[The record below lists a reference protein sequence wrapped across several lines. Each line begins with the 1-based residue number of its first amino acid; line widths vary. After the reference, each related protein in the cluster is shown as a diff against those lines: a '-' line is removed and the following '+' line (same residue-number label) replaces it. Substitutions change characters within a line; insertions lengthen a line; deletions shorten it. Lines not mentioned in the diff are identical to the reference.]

1 MADTTVTG
9 KIGDQEVQLINAASE
24 ATLQK
29 LLEAFNK
36 SNGTGA
42 GGGSSSGGTAGTP
55 AQAASNTTTAFN
67 RAGDAVGK
75 FAGAVADAT
84 SKLLGFAGNLI
95 GGTAKVMLDLSK
107 ELLMGGDRV
116 SDFTKHL
123 ANLPSIFGVLGGLVN
138 SLSNYIDKT
147 IDTFRSLSQV
157 GANFGNDIT
166 AMRQTAAQSGMNM
179 DRFAK
184 FVQQNSE
191 ALAALSG
198 TVTQGAKRF
207 GELSKNMREG
217 QAGQRLLEM
226 GFTVDELNETLVTY
240 ASINSRMGRDR
251 QMSDKDLISSAGVF
265 GEELNKAAAA
275 SGLSRQALMKGAD
288 AMSRELSIYA
298 MKSRLPKDKQ
308 EGFEIGLTQLL
319 DTFKVASPMLLEGAK
334 GFVSSA
340 EGIALSSI
348 SPEFA
353 NTMKS
358 YARGQISATEA
369 QNRMVVEAQN
379 AQKRLGAMSEE
390 EIDAREKMS
399 PGFKMAYAAVMDMA
413 SKTIKSQKEIDE
425 AMAKAKRNK
434 SIEEF
439 YLKFSDVIE
448 RFRGK
453 LMDTLLKSPAFTR
466 LSGMLDNLLQGAD
479 EKLPKLLESIIVGFE
494 MFINGISDF
503 ITDVQNPKIGW
514 SGAMKNA
521 YENILKNLFSIKPED
536 LIDKDGNAVSV
547 TEAAMKKI
555 GSAIGDALA
564 TMMPILGSALKSMFA
579 SLGTQALEWSK
590 NHWKEIG
597 LAIIGMFALAKIG
610 GMLGSAVSG
619 MMGGGAAAAGGAA
632 ASGGMGAGLT
642 SLAGGLA
649 AFANP
654 ASLIGLAAV
663 TAAVYALSL
672 AFEAASPGFEAFGAM
687 VKRILEGV
695 APVVVA
701 FGTAVGT
708 VMKDVGTAITNAK
721 DGFTAIFNGIAEVV
735 KSIGSVII
743 GSITAIG
750 DSISKIINTISNYR
764 TAGTKIATDSIKE
777 LANIPS
783 ANMLAAAAGVEA
795 IKKALDGF
803 NPGFLSGI
811 SQGLGSIFAG
821 DQTGPL
827 QQMAVLGPKLQNAA
841 AGFTAFKTAID
852 GMKLANLSMTNDQTS
867 SFETLTKRLPD
878 FTTTIT
884 ALGTQAANINATA
897 VAINAFKQ
905 ATTGFDLKDFSFSK
919 EQLVSLADGTT
930 KLRQLSEQLKS
941 SKDGFQKLDQQ
952 GLKNI
957 KEGVEGLSK
966 AFKDFNESFINKFI
980 PKFEELR
987 SKTQE
992 GILTDLGSKL
1002 DTLNS
1007 NVASLVTIEDTS
1019 KRYLDTIASKKAGQV
1034 YK

>member
-36 SNGTGA
+36 ANGTGS
-42 GGGSSSGGTAGTP
+42 GGGSSGSSAGGAGSGAVGKAATGTA
-55 AQAASNTTTAFN
+55 TALSK
-67 RAGDAVGK
+67 AGEAVGK

-84 SKLLGFAGNLI
+84 GKLLGFAGNII

-116 SDFTKHL
+116 SDFTAHL
-123 ANLPSIFGVLGGLVN
+123 SNLPSIFGVLGGLVH
-138 SLSNYIDKT
+138 SLSSYIDKT

-166 AMRQTAAQSGMNM
+166 TMRQTAAQSGMSM

-191 ALAALSG
+191 AFANLGG

-217 QAGQRLLEM
+217 QAGQRLMEM
-226 GFTVDELNETLVTY
+226 GFTIDELNETLVTY
-240 ASINSRMGRDR
+240 ANINSRMGRDR
-251 QMSDKDLISSAGVF
+251 QLSDRELIESAGIF
-265 GEELNKAAAA
+265 GEELNKSAAA
-275 SGLSRQALMKGAD
+275 SGLSRQSLMKGVD
-288 AMSRELSIYA
+288 AMSKELSIQA
-298 MKSRLPKDKQ
+298 LKARIPKDKQ
-308 EGFEIGLTQLL
+308 QAFEVGLTQII
-319 DTFKVASPMLLEGAK
+319 DTFKIGGPALLEGAK

-340 EGIALSSI
+340 EGIAMTAV
-348 SPEFA
+348 SPEIM
-353 NTMKS
+353 NTMKL
-358 YARGQISATEA
+358 YAEGSLDATEA
-369 QNRMVVEAQN
+369 QNRMITEAK
-379 AQKRLGAMSEE
+379 AQREKLLKMSAA
-390 EIDAREKMS
+390 EIDAREKSM
-399 PGFKMAYAAVMDMA
+399 PGFKTAYAAVMEMA
-413 SKTIKSQKEIDE
+413 SKTVKSQKEIDE
-425 AMAKAKRNK
+425 ALAKAKRNK
-434 SIEEF
+434 SIEDF
-439 YLKFSDVIE
+439 YLKFTDVIE

-453 LMDTLLKSPAFTR
+453 LMDTLLKSPAFAR
-466 LSGMLDNLLQGAD
+466 LSGMLDNLLQGSD
-479 EKLPKLLESIIVGFE
+479 EKLPKLLENIIVGFE
-494 MFINGISDF
+494 MFLNGISDF
-503 ITDVQNPKIGW
+503 ITDVQNPNIGW
-514 SGAMKNA
+514 GGAMKNA

-536 LIDKDGNAVSV
+536 LIDGKGNAVSV
-547 TEAAMKKI
+547 SEAAMKKVGI
-555 GSAIGDALA
+555 MIGDAFAAMWPGIQAGIVAGFKALWDNDDIRNAGIKGILA
-564 TMMPILGSALKSMFA
+564 LFA
-579 SLGTQALEWSK
+579 VWAAFK
-590 NHWKEIG
+590 
-597 LAIIGMFALAKIG
+597 
-610 GMLGSAVSG
+610 V
-619 MMGGGAAAAGGAA
+619 GGGLISGAASRVASGGAA
-632 ASGGMGAGLT
+632 ASAGGGMGAGLKG
-642 SLAGGLA
+642 LASGLA

-672 AFEAASPGFEAFGAM
+672 AFEAASPGFEAFGTM

-721 DGFTAIFNGIAEVV
+721 DGFEVIFNGIARVV
-735 KSIGSVII
+735 KSIGSIII

-750 DSISKIINTISNYR
+750 DSISKIIDTISKYK
-764 TAGTKIATDSIKE
+764 TEGTRVATDSVKQ

-783 ANMLAAAAGVEA
+783 ANMTAAAAGIEA

-841 AGFTAFKTAID
+841 AGFTAFKTAIE
-852 GMKLANLSMTNDQTS
+852 GMKLANLSMTSDQTS
-867 SFETLTKRLPD
+867 SFETLTRRLPD

-884 ALGTQAANINATA
+884 ALGTQAANINSTA

-905 ATTGFDLKDFSFSK
+905 ATTGFNLKDFSFSK

-930 KLRQLSEQLKS
+930 KLRQLSEQLKL

-1007 NVASLVTIEDTS
+1007 SVNSLITIEDTS
-1019 KRYLDTIASKKAGQV
+1019 KKYLDTIASKKAGKV
-1034 YK
+1034 Y

>member
-36 SNGTGA
+36 MSGTGTA
-42 GGGSSSGGTAGTP
+42 GGGSSGGGAGAGGAVGKAATGTA
-55 AQAASNTTTAFN
+55 TALN
-67 RAGDAVGK
+67 KAGDAVGK

-95 GGTAKVMLDLSK
+95 GGTAKVMLDLGK
-107 ELLMGGDRV
+107 ELIAGGDRV

-123 ANLPSIFGVLGGLVN
+123 ADLPSIFGVLGGLVH
-138 SLSNYIDKT
+138 SLSSYIDKT

-166 AMRQTAAQSGMNM
+166 AMRQSAAQSGMSM

-191 ALAALSG
+191 AFANLGG

-217 QAGQRLLEM
+217 QAGQRLMEM
-226 GFTVDELNETLVTY
+226 GFTIDELNETLVTY

-251 QMSDKDLISSAGVF
+251 QLSDRELIESAGIF
-265 GEELNKAAAA
+265 GEELNKSAAA
-275 SGLSRQALMKGAD
+275 SGLSRQALMKGVD
-288 AMSRELSIYA
+288 AMSKELSIQA
-298 MKSRLPKDKQ
+298 LKARIPKDKQ
-308 EGFEIGLTQLL
+308 QAFEVGLTQIL
-319 DTFKVASPMLLEGAK
+319 DSFKIGGPALLEGAK

-340 EGIALSSI
+340 EGIAMTAV
-348 SPEFA
+348 SPEIM
-353 NTMKS
+353 NTMKL
-358 YARGQISATEA
+358 YAEGSLDATEA
-369 QNRMVVEAQN
+369 QNRMITEAK
-379 AQKRLGAMSEE
+379 AQREKLLKMSAA
-390 EIDAREKMS
+390 EIDAREKSM
-399 PGFKMAYAAVMDMA
+399 PGFKTAYAAVMEMA
-413 SKTIKSQKEIDE
+413 SKTVKSQKEIDE

-439 YLKFSDVIE
+439 YLKFTDVIE

-466 LSGMLDNLLQGAD
+466 LSGMLDNLLQGSD
-479 EKLPKLLESIIVGFE
+479 EKLPKLLESVISGFE
-494 MFINGISDF
+494 LMLNGISDF
-503 ITDVQNPKIGW
+503 IADVQNPNIGW
-514 SGAMKNA
+514 GGAIKNA
-521 YENILKNLFSIKPED
+521 YENMLINLFSLTDDDIV
-536 LIDKDGNAVSV
+536 DKEGNSRV
-547 TEAAMKKI
+547 TTAAMEKLGVMI
-555 GSAIGDALA
+555 GEAFTAMWPGVQSAIVAGVKSLWDNPDIRDAGIKGILA
-564 TMMPILGSALKSMFA
+564 LFA
-579 SLGTQALEWSK
+579 VWA
-590 NHWKEIG
+590 
-597 LAIIGMFALAKIG
+597 AFKIG
-610 GMLGSAVSG
+610 GGLISG
-619 MMGGGAAAAGGAA
+619 AASRVAGGGASTAGAA
-632 ASGGMGAGLT
+632 VGNGAGAGLRG
-642 SLAGGLA
+642 LAGGLSA
-649 AFANP
+649 LANP
-654 ASLIGLAAV
+654 MALLGLGALTLSIIGLAK
-663 TAAVYALSL
+663 
-672 AFEAASPGFEAFGAM
+672 AFEIASPGFEGFGKM
-687 VKRILEGV
+687 IKSVLEGV
-695 APVVVA
+695 APVIMA
-701 FGTAVGT
+701 FGTAVST
-708 VMKDVGTAITNAK
+708 VMQGVGTAITNAK
-721 DGFTAIFNGIAEVV
+721 DGFEKIFNGIATVI

-743 GSITAIG
+743 GSITAISDG
-750 DSISKIINTISNYR
+750 ITKIINGISNFK
-764 TAGTKIATDSIKE
+764 TAGTKVATDSVTV

-783 ANMLAAAAGVEA
+783 ANMMAAAAGIEA

-803 NPGFLSGI
+803 NPGFLSGL
-811 SQGLGSIFAG
+811 SQGIGGLFSG

-852 GMKLANLSMTNDQTS
+852 GMKLANLSMTSDQTN

-884 ALGTQAANINATA
+884 SLGSQAANINATA

-930 KLRQLSEQLKS
+930 KLRQLSEQLKN

-980 PKFEELR
+980 PKFDDLK

-992 GILTDLGSKL
+992 GLMTDIGTKL

-1007 NVASLVTIEDTS
+1007 NVASLITIEDTS
-1019 KRYLDTIASKKAGQV
+1019 KKHLDTIASKKAGKI
-1034 YK
+1034 Y

>member
-9 KIGDQEVQLINAASE
+9 RIGDQEVALTNAASE

-36 SNGTGA
+36 FGGTGTG
-42 GGGSSSGGTAGTP
+42 GGGSSAGASSGPVAK
-55 AQAASNTTTAFN
+55 AATTTATALN
-67 RAGDAVGK
+67 KAGDAVGK

-84 SKLLGFAGNLI
+84 GKLLGFAGNLI

-116 SDFTKHL
+116 SDFTAHL

-166 AMRQTAAQSGMNM
+166 AMRQSAAQSGMSM

-191 ALAALSG
+191 AFASLGG

-217 QAGQRLLEM
+217 RAGQRLLEM
-226 GFTVDELNETLVTY
+226 GFTIDELNETLVTY

-251 QMSDKDLISSAGVF
+251 QLSDRELIASAGVF
-265 GEELNKAAAA
+265 GEELNKSAAA
-275 SGLSRQALMKGAD
+275 SGLSRQALMKGVD
-288 AMSRELSIYA
+288 AMSKELSIQA
-298 MKSRLPKDKQ
+298 LKARIPKDKQ
-308 EGFEIGLTQLL
+308 QAFEVGLTQIL
-319 DTFKVASPMLLEGAK
+319 DSFKIGGPALLEGAK

-340 EGIALSSI
+340 EGIAMTAV
-348 SPEFA
+348 SPEIM
-353 NTMKS
+353 NTMKL
-358 YARGQISATEA
+358 YAEGSLDATEA
-369 QNRMVVEAQN
+369 QNRMITEAK
-379 AQKRLGAMSEE
+379 AQREKLLKMSAA
-390 EIDAREKMS
+390 EIDAREKAM
-399 PGFKMAYAAVMDMA
+399 PGFKTAYAAVMEMA
-413 SKTIKSQKEIDE
+413 SKTVKSQKEIDE
-425 AMAKAKRNK
+425 AMAKAARNK

-439 YLKFSDVIE
+439 YLKFSNVIE
-448 RFRGK
+448 LFRGK
-453 LMDTLLKSPAFTR
+453 LMDILLKSPAFTR
-466 LSGMLDNLLQGAD
+466 LSGMLDNLLQGSD
-479 EKLPKLLESIIVGFE
+479 EKLPKLLESVISGFE
-494 MFINGISDF
+494 LMLNGISDF
-503 ITDVQNPKIGW
+503 IADVQNPNIGW
-514 SGAMKNA
+514 GGAIKNA
-521 YENILKNLFSIKPED
+521 YENMLINLFGLTEED
-536 LIDKDGNAVSV
+536 IIDKEGNRQV
-547 TEAAMKKI
+547 TTAAMQKVGVMI
-555 GSAIGDALA
+555 GEAFSAMWPGVQAAIVAGFKSLWENEDIRDAGIKGILA
-564 TMMPILGSALKSMFA
+564 LFA
-579 SLGTQALEWSK
+579 VWA
-590 NHWKEIG
+590 
-597 LAIIGMFALAKIG
+597 AFKIG
-610 GMLGSAVSG
+610 GGLISG
-619 MMGGGAAAAGGAA
+619 AASRVAGGGAAASAG
-632 ASGGMGAGLT
+632 GGMGAGLK
-642 SLAGGLA
+642 GLA
-649 AFANP
+649 SGLSAMANP
-654 ASLIGLAAV
+654 MALIGLGAITLAIMGI
-663 TAAVYALSL
+663 AK
-672 AFEAASPGFEAFGAM
+672 AFEIASPGFESFGKM
-687 VKRILEGV
+687 IKSVLEGV
-695 APVVVA
+695 APVVVS
-701 FGTAVGT
+701 FGTAVST
-708 VMKDVGTAITNAK
+708 VMQGVGTAISNAK
-721 DGFTAIFNGIAEVV
+721 DGFEKIFNGIATVI

-750 DSISKIINTISNYR
+750 DGIGKIIDTISNYK
-764 TAGTKIATDSIKE
+764 TAGTKIATDSIKQ

-783 ANMLAAAAGVEA
+783 ANMTAAAAGIEA

-803 NPGFLSGI
+803 NPGFLSGL
-811 SQGLGSIFAG
+811 SQGLGGLFSG

-827 QQMAVLGPKLQNAA
+827 QQMAALGPKLQNAA

-852 GMKLANLSMTNDQTS
+852 GMKLANLTMTSDQTS

-878 FTTTIT
+878 FTKTIT

-897 VAINAFKQ
+897 EAIGAFKQ

-930 KLRQLSEQLKS
+930 KLRQLSEQLRA

-966 AFKDFNESFINKFI
+966 AFKDFNESFIDKFL
-980 PKFEELR
+980 PKFDVLK

-992 GILTDLGSKL
+992 GLMTDIGTKL

-1007 NVASLVTIEDTS
+1007 SVNSLITIEDTS
-1019 KRYLDTIASKKAGQV
+1019 KKHLDTIASKKAGKI
-1034 YK
+1034 Y

>member
-36 SNGTGA
+36 ASGTGS
-42 GGGSSSGGTAGTP
+42 GSGSSSGGTAGTP

-67 RAGDAVGK
+67 KAGEAVGK

-84 SKLLGFAGNLI
+84 SKLLGFAGNII
-95 GGTAKVMLDLSK
+95 GGTASVMLDLSK
-107 ELLMGGDRV
+107 ELLTGGERV
-116 SDFTKHL
+116 SDFTTHL
-123 ANLPSIFGVLGGLVN
+123 SKLPSIFGYLGELVHT
-138 SLSNYIDKT
+138 LSAFIDKN
-147 IDTFRSLSQV
+147 IDEFRKLSQV
-157 GANFGNDIT
+157 GANFGNSID
-166 AMRQTAAQSGMNM
+166 AMRLAAAESGMGF
-179 DRFAK
+179 DRYT
-184 FVQQNSE
+184 
-191 ALAALSG
+191 ALVKNNAETMALFGG
-198 TVTQGAKRF
+198 TVSQGAVAF
-207 GELSKNMREG
+207 GKFSKDFRQG
-217 QAGQRLLEM
+217 DTGKKLLGM
-226 GFTVDELNETLVTY
+226 GFSIDEINDSLISYSN
-240 ASINSRMGRDR
+240 INSRAGRDR
-251 QMSDKDLISSAGVF
+251 ILDTREL
-265 GEELNKAAAA
+265 GEASGRFAIELNKAAAA
-275 SGLSRQALMKGAD
+275 TGLSRGELAKKAD
-288 AMSRELSIYA
+288 ALSKQIDIA
-298 MKSRLPKDKQ
+298 ALANRFQGKDKEKFMAGMAQ
-308 EGFEIGLTQLL
+308 ITSSFGIGSE
-319 DTFKVASPMLLEGAK
+319 ALLEGAR
-334 GFVSSA
+334 GFINSSD
-340 EGIALSSI
+340 GIALNALA
-348 SPEFA
+348 PELMQ
-353 NTMKS
+353 TMKDFTDTGGDVNEKMNS
-358 YARGQISATEA
+358 MIL
-369 QNRMVVEAQN
+369 
-379 AQKRLGAMSEE
+379 K
-390 EIDAREKMS
+390 AREKMEQFQRPENAATLKAQMDTI
-399 PGFKMAYAAVMDMA
+399 PGFKTAYAAISEIA
-413 SKTIKSQKEIDE
+413 SRATKNAEQLQKEADAAAKNDTLTGFYQQFSETINNFRGSLESTFIKSDFFKNIKNMMDDFSKGGSTSLGDILNRIT
-425 AMAKAKRNK
+425 AGFKTFLTSLN
-434 SIEEF
+434 EF
-439 YLKFSDVIE
+439 L
-448 RFRGK
+448 
-453 LMDTLLKSPAFTR
+453 
-466 LSGMLDNLLQGAD
+466 
-479 EKLPKLLESIIVGFE
+479 
-494 MFINGISDF
+494 
-503 ITDVQNPKIGW
+503 TDVQNPTLGW
-514 SGAMKNA
+514 SGAMKNI
-521 YENILKNLFSIKPED
+521 YENILMNIFDLKREDTLNGEGQQITTITKLAMEKIGIAVGEALTAMLPVIKE
-536 LIDKDGNAVSV
+536 AVSAGLTALWEDDDIRNAGIKGILALFAV
-547 TEAAMKKI
+547 WAAFK
-555 GSAIGDALA
+555 
-564 TMMPILGSALKSMFA
+564 
-579 SLGTQALEWSK
+579 
-590 NHWKEIG
+590 
-597 LAIIGMFALAKIG
+597 
-610 GMLGSAVSG
+610 V
-619 MMGGGAAAAGGAA
+619 GGGLISGAASRVASGGAA
-632 ASGGMGAGLT
+632 ASAGGGMGAGLKG
-642 SLAGGLA
+642 LASGLA

-672 AFEAASPGFEAFGAM
+672 AFEAASPGFEAFGTM

-721 DGFTAIFNGIAEVV
+721 DGFTAIFNGIATVV

-750 DSISKIINTISNYR
+750 DSISKIIDTISKYK
-764 TAGTKIATDSIKE
+764 TEGTRVATDSVKQ
-777 LANIPS
+777 LANIPA
-783 ANMLAAAAGVEA
+783 ANMTAAAAGIEA

-841 AGFTAFKTAID
+841 AGFTAFKTAIE
-852 GMKLANLSMTNDQTS
+852 GMKLANLSMTSDQTS
-867 SFETLTKRLPD
+867 SFETLTRRLPE

-884 ALGTQAANINATA
+884 ALGAQAANINSTA

-930 KLRQLSEQLKS
+930 KLRQLSEQLKL

-1007 NVASLVTIEDTS
+1007 SVTSLITIEDTS
-1019 KRYLDTIASKKAGQV
+1019 KKYLDTIASKKAGKV
-1034 YK
+1034 Y